1 MTRDLALSLL
11 RTGNDGNQILQIL
24 ETLTAD
30 LEQAN
35 IADAA
40 AHYAAISR
48 PDPAG
53 SPILTLAHKGGSD
66 APCCL

>member
-30 LEQAN
+30 AEQAS
-35 IADAA
+35 ADD
-40 AHYAAISR
+40 AISA
-48 PDPAG
+48 P
-53 SPILTLAHKGGSD
+53 TLQEVQF
-66 APCCL
+66 

>member
-24 ETLTAD
+24 ETLTSD
-30 LEQAN
+30 IEQEN

-40 AHYAAISR
+40 AHFA
-48 PDPAG
+48 
-53 SPILTLAHKGGSD
+53 TLQEVQF
-66 APCCL
+66 